1 MKASHFSEDIQEILT
16 LLAKHQ
22 VKYLIVGG
30 EAVIYYGHARLTG
43 DIDLFYEAS
52 LGNGAKLY
60 QTLDE
65 FWKGDIP
72 EVVSSEELLE
82 PGIILQ
88 FGAPPNRV
96 DLLNTIDGV
105 SFQDAW
111 LNKTT
116 VYIQIGD
123 NKIPLYFIGLD
134 DLIRNKET
142 LGRYKDLEDLKY
154 LRKAREQEAT
164 NSI

>member
-1 MKASHFSEDIQEILT
+1 VKASHFSEDIQEVLT
-16 LLAKHQ
+16 LLGKHQ

-52 LGNGAKLY
+52 PDNVANLY

-72 EVVSSEELLE
+72 EVDSSEELLE

-88 FGAPPNRV
+88 FGAPPNRL

-105 SFQDAW
+105 SFQEAW
-111 LNKTT
+111 SNKTT
-116 VYIQIGD
+116 VHIRVQD
-123 NKIPLYFIGLD
+123 NEVPVYFIGLG

-154 LRKAREQEAT
+154 LRKARDQQ
-164 NSI
+164 

>member
-1 MKASHFSEDIQEILT
+1 VKASHFSQDIQEILT
-16 LLAKHQ
+16 LLSKHQ
-22 VKYLIVGG
+22 VRYLIVGG

-52 LGNGAKLY
+52 SGNVANLY
-60 QTLDE
+60 QTLAE

-72 EVVSSEELLE
+72 EMDSSEALLE

-88 FGAPPNRV
+88 FGVPPNRL

-111 LNKTT
+111 RNKTT
-116 VYIQIGD
+116 VYIQVAD
-123 NKIPLYFIGLD
+123 NKVPVYFIGLD
-134 DLIRNKET
+134 DLIRNKES
-142 LGRYKDLEDLKY
+142 LGRFKDLEDLKY
-154 LRKAREQEAT
+154 LRKAREQNRS
-164 NSI
+164 NST

>member
-1 MKASHFSEDIQEILT
+1 MKASHFSEDIQEVLT

-52 LGNGAKLY
+52 PDNVANLY

-72 EVVSSEELLE
+72 EVESSEELLE

-88 FGAPPNRV
+88 FGAPPNRL

-105 SFQDAW
+105 SFQEAW
-111 LNKTT
+111 SNKTT
-116 VYIQIGD
+116 VYIRTQD
-123 NKIPLYFIGLD
+123 NEVPVYFIGLD

-154 LRKAREQEAT
+154 LRKAREQE
-164 NSI
+164 

>member
-1 MKASHFSEDIQEILT
+1 MKASHFSEDIQEILL
-16 LLAKHQ
+16 LLAKNQ
-22 VKYLIVGG
+22 VRYLVVGG

-43 DIDLFYEAS
+43 DIDLFYENSPA
-52 LGNGAKLY
+52 NVAKLY
-60 QTLDE
+60 QTLVE

-72 EVVSSEELLE
+72 ELDSSEELLE

-88 FGAPPNRV
+88 FGAPPNRL

-105 SFQDAW
+105 SFRDAW
-111 LNKTT
+111 PNKTT
-116 VYIQIGD
+116 VYIQVGN
-123 NKIPLYFIGLD
+123 NKVPVCFIGLD

-154 LRKAREQEAT
+154 LRKAREQEKT
-164 NSI
+164 N